1 MDAATFLLLIQRKAG
16 GAADI
21 RDPLT
26 AAKDFLATSGETAE
40 GMALREVLR
49 TLETGNGTFREA
61 DIWLFSRDRL
71 QLIAA
76 LIETRLSGLHSKCE
90 WDALR

>member
-40 GMALREVLR
+40 GVALREVLR

-61 DIWLFSRDRL
+61 DIWLFSRERL

-76 LIETRLSGLHSKCE
+76 LIEAEHLDLYSRGE
-90 WDALR
+90 WDEFR